1 MKNFTM
7 RLTFAVAT
15 LAAAA
20 LSASA
25 QTYKADVP
33 MAFSAGG
40 KRMPAGTYDFVVRTG
55 ATAHSVVTVRNEASS
70 QAAVIMALPGSDAPK
85 AWRQAGKPL
94 VSFECAG
101 HSCNLRKLWDARSLP
116 MFEFPAHKLPA
127 VEAER
132 VSIVI
137 VGLVK
142 SE

>member
-40 KRMPAGTYDFVVRTG
+40 KRMPAGTYAFVVSTG
-55 ATAHSVVTVRNEASS
+55 ATVHPVVTVRNQASS

-85 AWRQAGKPL
+85 AWRDAATPKIG
-94 VSFECAG
+94 FECAAG
-101 HSCNLRKLWDARSLP
+101 ACSLAKLYDGRDISAMKFATPKVSPAQKERMASITLSLART
-116 MFEFPAHKLPA
+116 E
-127 VEAER
+127 
-132 VSIVI
+132 
-137 VGLVK
+137 
-142 SE
+142 